1 MNFLMRIT
9 NSSDCS
15 DGSWRTF
22 IRDKK
27 GGDNNDDVSDVDDVD
42 LGDRWHSSYHSADRS
57 NREAAQKVTLHTRPV
72 NTLKVGQAAAEVGIS
87 VQTLHY
93 YERLG
98 LLPKAK
104 RSAANYRLYSSEAV
118 RRVRFI
124 KKAQALGLTLDEIKR
139 ILDLKDHGRE
149 PCRQVAEF
157 GEKHLREIEAR
168 LTRLRVYR
176 RALAKAVNAWP
187 KKNLSERHCA
197 GEFCDLIER
206 LPIGQNLSKKTR

>member
-124 KKAQALGLTLDEIKR
+124 KKAQALG
-139 ILDLKDHGRE
+139 
-149 PCRQVAEF
+149 EF